1 MSIGFASSRHRSS
14 CCIEI
19 LKNLSPDL
27 CSSSLNWLY
36 LLAGCSQ
43 RNITIHG
50 RQFIIVVCTQ
60 EQCLT
65 TCLRV
70 TIFSHSIQQSVG
82 AHDTLITVFPEL
94 LGHVSCRNRQQIL
107 CLHQDIIFTTTAKS
121 IIRCQLSH
129 IIPRHL
135 WICIH
140 HIQILVNGSQC
151 LCLIIGRLW
160 EVCLVFLC
168 IVDCIKSTRRKSA
181 QQQSC
186 CSYII
191 FNLFHCAFFLEF
203 NINTYK
209 ESARLWIVTN
219 INTSHPAFAC
229 NR

>member
-1 MSIGFASSRHRSS
+1 MTIGSACSRHCSS
-14 CCIEI
+14 SSIEI
-19 LKNLSPDL
+19 LKNLSPNL
-27 CSSSLNWLY
+27 CSCSLNRIY

-43 RNITIHG
+43 RYITIHG
-50 RQFIIVVCTQ
+50 RQLIIVVCTQ
-60 EQCLT
+60 EQSLS

-70 TIFSHSIQQSVG
+70 TIFSHSIQQSIG
-82 AHDTLITVFPEL
+82 THNTLITIFPEL
-94 LGHVSCRNRQQIL
+94 LGHVSCRNRQKIL
-107 CLHQDIIFTTTAKS
+107 CLHQDIIFTTTTKS
-121 IIRCQLSH
+121 IIGCQLSY
-129 IIPRHL
+129 IIVRIL
-135 WICIH
+135 RVCIN